1 MVRSVVEAHHVAQ
14 HTIRKKHRG
23 AIQPRVIDEDTTH
36 PDSPRKKRKDAP
48 DGRPQDT
55 VAARQR
61 DDVVD
66 DIHVVEILKRAT
78 QRRIEER

>member
-14 HTIRKKHRG
+14 NTIRKKHRG
-23 AIQPRVIDEDTTH
+23 AIKPRVIDEDATR
-36 PDSPRKKRKDAP
+36 PDSPRKNRKDAP

-66 DIHVVEILKRAT
+66 DIHVVEIPG
-78 QRRIEER
+78 